1 MNYTPSCNTLKSS
14 LKYILPIFFISLL
27 SQTTFAQFGKTIRTG
42 RPGASIGAYTVG
54 KKVFQIQT
62 GFNYNERE
70 FDNVFGSN
78 TWIFNTVFRYGIFE
92 KLEVSGVVNVRS
104 DETLTVTG
112 TENQFGVSN
121 TQIGL
126 RYNILEQ
133 KGAIPAIGLQSRLLL
148 KAQSIDYRRENLGA
162 SLVLATGNKI
172 TDWFS
177 VTTNWGIVLMGN
189 GGDPNSL
196 YAINAS
202 FSLTEK
208 WAVFAEVFGSF
219 NSFSANYDA
228 GFSYLINND
237 LQLDASAGWQGQ
249 NGLVD
254 IFIDFGL
261 SCRWHNRK

>member
-1 MNYTPSCNTLKSS
+1 MNCVPNYTTLLSS
-14 LKYILPIFFISLL
+14 LKYVLTLILISFLAQAA
-27 SQTTFAQFGKTIRTG
+27 SAQFGKTIRTG
-42 RPGASIGAYTVG
+42 RPGAAIGAYTVG

-70 FDNVFGSN
+70 LENVFGSN
-78 TWIFNTVFRYGIFE
+78 TWVFNSVFRYGIFE
-92 KLEVSGVVNVRS
+92 KLEVSGVVNIRS
-104 DETLTVTG
+104 DEALTVTG

-126 RYNILEQ
+126 RYNILER
-133 KGAIPAIGLQSRLLL
+133 KGAIPAIGLQGRLLL
-148 KAQSIDYRRENLGA
+148 KAQSIDYQRENLGA
-162 SLVLATGNKI
+162 NLVLATGNKI
-172 TDWFS
+172 TDWLS
-177 VTTNWGIVLMGN
+177 LTTNWGIVWTGN

-208 WAVFAEVFGSF
+208 WGAFAEVFGSF
-219 NSFSANYDA
+219 NSFSSNYDA
-228 GFSYLINND
+228 GFSYLVNND

-249 NGLVD
+249 NGIVD

-261 SCRWHNRK
+261 SWRLHNRE